1 MKIGILGLPQ
11 AGKTTLFDL
20 LSLSAGIPKS
30 GETRTESHLGI
41 IKVPDPRLDQL
52 AAMFQPQ
59 KVVPATIQYQDM
71 APLRKGAGK
80 ENRELLGQLR
90 QVDALLEVIR
100 CFEDPRIPHSEGNL
114 DPRRDVRFIHEELV
128 LADLE
133 VIEKRLEK
141 IELDCKRGKK
151 EEKEREFPT
160 LKLCQDQLGAGNPLR
175 GLKMP
180 EEGWSLL
187 RGYQLLTAKPV
198 ILLLNLGEDQWA
210 KREEFHKEYGD
221 LTKVERTTLVE
232 ACAKL
237 ELEICQL
244 GPEEQSEFMRE
255 CEIPE
260 LGLSRLIRASYE
272 LLGLISFFTY
282 MGEEVRA
289 WTLPRG
295 SSALKAAGTIHTDL
309 ERGFIRAEVIHFS
322 DLAACGSLAAAR
334 KKGLLRLEGKDYLVQ
349 DGDVIAVR
357 FHV

>member
-20 LSLSAGIPKS
+20 LLTSGGIPKS
-30 GETRTESHLGI
+30 SEARTESHMGI
-41 IKVPDPRLDQL
+41 IKVPDSRLDEL
-52 AAMFQPQ
+52 AAMFQPP
-59 KVVPATIQYQDM
+59 KVVPATIQYEDTP
-71 APLRKGAGK
+71 PLGKGVGK
-80 ENRELLGQLR
+80 EGRELLGQLR
-90 QVDALLEVIR
+90 QTEALLGVIR
-100 CFEDPRIPHSEGNL
+100 CFEDPRIPHVEGSL
-114 DPRRDVRFIHEELV
+114 DPRRDAHFIRDEFV

-133 VIEKRLEK
+133 VIEKRLER
-141 IELDCKRGKK
+141 IDLDHKRGKK

-160 LKLCQDQLGAGNPLR
+160 LKLCQDQLAAGNPLR
-175 GLKMP
+175 DLEMP
-180 EEGWSLL
+180 EESWSLL
-187 RGYQLLTAKPV
+187 RGYQFLTAKPLIV
-198 ILLLNLGEDQWA
+198 LLNLGEDQWA
-210 KREEFHKEYGD
+210 RREEFRKEYGD
-221 LTKVERTTLVE
+221 LARGKRMALVE

-244 GPEEQSEFMRE
+244 GPEEQSEFMQE
-255 CEIPE
+255 CGIPE
-260 LGLSRLIRASYE
+260 LGHSRLIRTSYE

-295 SSALKAAGTIHTDL
+295 SSVLRAAGTVHTDL
-309 ERGFIRAEVIHFS
+309 ERGFTRAEGIHFS
-322 DLAACGSLAAAR
+322 ELISCGSLAAAR

>member
-11 AGKTTLFDL
+11 VGKTTLFDL
-20 LSLSAGIPKS
+20 LSVSGGIPKS
-30 GETRTESHLGI
+30 SEIRTEAHIGI

-52 AAMFQPQ
+52 AAMFQPK
-59 KVVPATIQYQDM
+59 KVVSATIQYQDM
-71 APLRKGAGK
+71 PPLGRGTGK
-80 ENRELLGQLR
+80 ENRDLLGQLR
-90 QVDALLEVIR
+90 QMDALLHVVR
-100 CFEDPRIPHSEGNL
+100 CFEDPRIPHVQGSL
-114 DPRRDVRFIHEELV
+114 DPRRDARFIHDELV

-141 IELDCKRGKK
+141 IELDYKRGKK

-160 LKLCQDQLGAGNPLR
+160 LKLCQEQLSAGSPLR
-175 GLKMP
+175 EL
-180 EEGWSLL
+180 ELSVESWVLL
-187 RGYQLLTAKPV
+187 RGYQLLTAKPL
-198 ILLLNLGEDQWA
+198 ILLLNLGENQWA
-210 KREEFHKEYGD
+210 KREEFHKEYED
-221 LTKVERTTLVE
+221 LTRDKGVVLVE

-244 GPEEQSEFMRE
+244 SQEEQGEFMRE
-255 CEIPE
+255 CGIAE
-260 LGLSRLIRASYE
+260 LGLARLIRVSYE

-289 WTLPRG
+289 WTLPKG
-295 SSALKAAGTIHTDL
+295 SSALRAAGTIHTDL
-309 ERGFIRAEVIHFS
+309 ERGFIRAEVIHFA

-334 KKGLLRLEGKDYLVQ
+334 KKGLLRLEGKDYIVQ